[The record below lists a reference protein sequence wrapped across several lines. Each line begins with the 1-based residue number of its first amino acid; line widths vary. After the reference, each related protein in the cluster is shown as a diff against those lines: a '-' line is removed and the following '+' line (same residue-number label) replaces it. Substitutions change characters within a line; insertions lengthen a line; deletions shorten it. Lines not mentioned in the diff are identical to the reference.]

1 MMIETS
7 GAPMDA
13 RVLTNY
19 LDRLVGKVYKIL
31 PLWEESEPTLA
42 TYMIE
47 LLHELSGC
55 YSFVTAIKY
64 DSQFL
69 SLLSTLQYLI
79 DNPDSEVSEVKR
91 MVFGAITYCKRL
103 KGQYTSLTGI
113 NHRREV

>member
-1 MMIETS
+1 MMIETT
-7 GAPMDA
+7 GAPMDV

-19 LDRLVGKVYKIL
+19 LDRLVGKIYKIL
-31 PLWEESEPTLA
+31 PLWEEREPTLA

-47 LLHELSGC
+47 LSHELSGC

-64 DSQFL
+64 NSQFL

-91 MVFGAITYCKRL
+91 MVFGAITYCKSL
-103 KGQYTSLTGI
+103 KRQYASLPGV
-113 NHRREV
+113 NRRREV